1 MKRFLYTIT
10 TLLFIA
16 SMLFA
21 TPFAVLADEGDGGI
35 HGLEV
40 EVNGYHVTLSNPNE
54 WAKGENTVIV
64 TIADE
69 MGIPLTDSE
78 VELLIAPKAS
88 AGHGETE
95 ADGHAEPEA
104 DEHAAPETDIHSPA
118 PEPDGHDSM
127 PGMDMGEATEEVD
140 SHGTSAQEAPAH
152 SEEETSSPVAMREA
166 DEHGMYIAETHLE
179 KTGEHEV
186 LVMFHV
192 DGEMIEAAF
201 TVEIPGTNSKTVVLW
216 SFALINMGL
225 IASAGFIK
233 KQSIPVKG
241 AK

>member
-1 MKRFLYTIT
+1 MKRFLYIIT

-16 SMLFA
+16 SILFV
-21 TPFAVLADEGDGGI
+21 TPFTVLADEGDGGV

-69 MGIPLTDSE
+69 MGMPLTDTE

-88 AGHGETE
+88 AGHG
-95 ADGHAEPEA
+95 APEA
-104 DEHAAPETDIHSPA
+104 DIHSPA
-118 PEPDGHDSM
+118 PEPDGHDAM

-140 SHGTSAQEAPAH
+140 SHGTPAQEAPAH
-152 SEEETSSPVAMREA
+152 DEEETTNPVAMRAA

-186 LVMFHV
+186 LVMFHAN
-192 DGEMIEAAF
+192 GEMIEAAF
-201 TVEIPGTNSKTVVLW
+201 TVEIPGTGSKTVVLW

-225 IASAGFIK
+225 IASAGYIK

>member
-16 SMLFA
+16 SILFA
-21 TPFAVLADEGDGGI
+21 TPFTVLADEGDGGV

-40 EVNGYHVTLSNPNE
+40 EVNGYHVTLSNANE

-69 MGIPLTDSE
+69 MGMPLTDTE

-88 AGHGETE
+88 AGHGEAE
-95 ADGHAEPEA
+95 ADGHAAPEA
-104 DEHAAPETDIHSPA
+104 DIHSPA
-118 PEPDGHDSM
+118 PEPDGHDAM

-140 SHGTSAQEAPAH
+140 SHGTSAQEATH
-152 SEEETSSPVAMREA
+152 GEEEMTNSVAMRAA

-192 DGEMIEAAF
+192 NGKMIEAAF
-201 TVEIPGTNSKTVVLW
+201 TVEIPGTSSKTVVLW

-225 IASAGFIK
+225 IASAGYIK

>member
-16 SMLFA
+16 SILFA
-21 TPFAVLADEGDGGI
+21 TPFPVLADEGDGGV

-69 MGIPLTDSE
+69 MGMPLTDTE

-88 AGHGETE
+88 AGHGE
-95 ADGHAEPEA
+95 AEA
-104 DEHAAPETDIHSPA
+104 DEHPAPEADIHSPA
-118 PEPDGHDSM
+118 PEPDGHDAM
-127 PGMDMGEATEEVD
+127 PGMDMGEPTEEVD

-152 SEEETSSPVAMREA
+152 GEEEMTNPVAMRAA

-192 DGEMIEAAF
+192 NGEMIEAAF
-201 TVEIPGTNSKTVVLW
+201 TVEIPGTGSKTVVLW

-225 IASAGFIK
+225 IASAGYMK